1 MTTLTVLIVIW
12 AVMLIAFIALLI
24 YRGHLTEHE
33 TDQLYLT
40 EEVPSPMHLE
50 NDAIVRRV
58 KMIQPICTG
67 VGSLTV
73 LMTLAIAGL
82 WVVQK
87 LH

>member
-1 MTTLTVLIVIW
+1 MTILTLMLVIW
-12 AVMLIAFIALLI
+12 GVMVIALVTLLI

>member
-1 MTTLTVLIVIW
+1 MTTLTLMMVIW
-12 AVMLIAFIALLI
+12 AVMVVALVILLI

-40 EEVPSPMHLE
+40 EETPSALHQE

-67 VGSLTV
+67 VGSLTL

-87 LH
+87 LQ